1 MSTCSIIK
9 NRVKAEIK
17 EYAPAMAVVA
27 LMLLP
32 QAAFAG
38 TNPVEDFFD
47 SILTFLNSGFT
58 RTIAIV
64 AIIVAGIGAL
74 VGKVS
79 WAKVGMV
86 AAGIVL
92 IFGAAKL
99 VDLFVAWSA

>member
-38 TNPVEDFFD
+38 TNPIEDFFN
-47 SILTFLNSGFT
+47 SIVTFFNSGFA
-58 RTIAIV
+58 RTA
-64 AIIVAGIGAL
+64 AIIALIFAGLGAL
-74 VGKVS
+74 AGKLS
-79 WAKVGMV
+79 WAKVGIVV
-86 AAGIVL
+86 AGVVIV
-92 IFGAAKL
+92 FGAAKF
-99 VDLFVAWSA
+99 VDLFIAWSA